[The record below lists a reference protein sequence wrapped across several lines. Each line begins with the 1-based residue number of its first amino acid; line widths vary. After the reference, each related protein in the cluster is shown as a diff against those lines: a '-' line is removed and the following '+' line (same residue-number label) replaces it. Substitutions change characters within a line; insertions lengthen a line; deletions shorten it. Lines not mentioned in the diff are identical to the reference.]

1 MEYDFGAMYPPAPD
15 QSADFPPAPS
25 QSADFLKVFAEE
37 RQRIQAWRKNRGVPE
52 DDGDGRLDLV
62 GLAFSGGGIRSATFN
77 LGVLQAL
84 AKLEILRYVDYLST
98 VSGGGYIGGWL
109 TGMIHRLGA
118 GGMKEVEDGLD
129 PGEVNKDNLPQKAI
143 AHLRAFSNYL
153 TPKVSALSADTWS
166 LFSIW
171 SRNTLLNLVTL
182 VAGIAALILF
192 GRLVGLTSMVTKW
205 TAGFGWPLAAF
216 GFAAVTLALTLRV
229 WLPRKFCKD
238 SGVQQL
244 VVLPALAGAIL
255 MTFHVHA
262 HPIQDWVG
270 MNVERHQ

>member
-1 MEYDFGAMYPPAPD
+1 MYPPAPD
-15 QSADFPPAPS
+15 QSADF
-25 QSADFLKVFAEE
+25 LKVFDEE
-37 RQRIQAWRKNRGVPE
+37 RQRIKAWRKNRGVPE
-52 DDGDGRLDLV
+52 DDGDGRLDLI

-109 TGMIHRLGA
+109 MGMLHRLGA
-118 GGMKEVEDGLD
+118 GGMKDVEEGLD
-129 PGEVNKDNLPQKAI
+129 PSQVNQNNLPQKAI
-143 AHLRAFSNYL
+143 AHLRAYSNYL

-192 GRLVGLTSMVTKW
+192 GRFAGLNTMVHTKW
-205 TAGFGWPLAAF
+205 AAPIGYTWAAF
-216 GFAAVTLALTLRV
+216 AFAAVTLALNLYAEKNQIGR
-229 WLPRKFCKD
+229 P
-238 SGVQQL
+238 
-244 VVLPALAGAIL
+244 
-255 MTFHVHA
+255 
-262 HPIQDWVG
+262 
-270 MNVERHQ
+270 